1 MMRKLIMAAIA
12 LITVAITSC
21 SEDTNRLGNTLTSP
35 VDKFTV
41 TTDTFDVATR
51 SIKADSVLSRSAYSY
66 IGRLKDPETGSYITC
81 DYMTQFHILEN
92 QASKLFPDKE
102 TLAAQ
107 GAVFSAQA
115 DSCFISIIINGYQG
129 DSLAAMKLNIRELAK
144 PVEESRTYYTNFDP
158 AAKGYLRTDAGAINQ
173 SMVYSM
179 TDLTLSDSLRNVYRK
194 NGYYMNVRIPLNN
207 DYTDKNG
214 KLYSAEEGGYGT
226 YLMQTFYEHPEY
238 FKNAKTFTRNVCP
251 GFYITCTDGLGVI
264 TEVAYTQL
272 TTYFHQTL
280 KDTTYVG
287 NVSLNAT
294 EEVLQTTHITNNKE
308 NINKLVADNECTYLK
323 TPAGIYT
330 EVTMPVED
338 IKRGHEND
346 TITSARITFSRM
358 NDKSNLSDMVLEE
371 PTNLL
376 MVEADSLYT
385 FFENNRVPDNKTSY
399 LATYNS
405 TYKTYTFN
413 NLSTLINHLW
423 ARRNQS
429 PNWNKVVLIPVQV
442 ESTSST
448 VSAVSNEMN
457 VNSIRLVGGSQNKHT
472 PVRISVI
479 YNKNDED

>member
-1 MMRKLIMAAIA
+1 
-12 LITVAITSC
+12 
-21 SEDTNRLGNTLTSP
+21 
-35 VDKFTV
+35 
-41 TTDTFDVATR
+41 
-51 SIKADSVLSRSAYSY
+51 
-66 IGRLKDPETGSYITC
+66 
-81 DYMTQFHILEN
+81 
-92 QASKLFPDKE
+92 
-102 TLAAQ
+102 AAQ
-107 GAVFSAQA
+107 GAVCSAQA
-115 DSCFISIIINGYQG
+115 DSCFISVIINGYQG

-158 AAKGYLRTDAGAINQ
+158 AAEGYLRTSAGAINQ

-214 KLYSAEEGGYGT
+214 KLYSAKEGGYGT
-226 YLMQTFYEHPEY
+226 YLMKTYYEHPEY
-238 FKNAKTFTRNVCP
+238 FKNSKTFTRNVCP

-287 NVSLNAT
+287 NVNLNAT

-346 TITSARITFSRM
+346 TITSARIIFSRM

-385 FFENNRVPDNKTSY
+385 FFENSRVPNNKTSY

>member
-129 DSLAAMKLNIRELAK
+129 DSLAAMKLNICELAK